1 MPAVAHTSVGS
12 SWRRCSK
19 TRSRLPLSR
28 TNQCSETAPS
38 ADKPQVQ
45 LPVALRKP
53 IRAITSLDH
62 QICTAPKE
70 EQKTRARSRARIRG
84 SSLLKLPCRRTHH
97 ARRPASVPLSSRGR
111 ALTNPTIRFRPP
123 PPIMQLDYYTLPRQ
137 RSARGGSSASP
148 RRTRKKNNR
157 RGRAPQALQPLCA
170 AWRRRQ
176 GRNRG
181 SICLI
186 ASSLRSA
193 RRSV

>member
-1 MPAVAHTSVGS
+1 MAQLFENAKSSSSFAHKPVLGNCSERRQIASAAASGIEKTYRQKTSV
-12 SWRRCSK
+12 
-19 TRSRLPLSR
+19 
-28 TNQCSETAPS
+28 
-38 ADKPQVQ
+38 
-45 LPVALRKP
+45 
-53 IRAITSLDH
+53 
-62 QICTAPKE
+62 
-70 EQKTRARSRARIRG
+70 RSRAPSEASMR
-84 SSLLKLPCRRTHH
+84 CRRTHH
-97 ARRPASVPLSSRGR
+97 VRTSPASVLLSSRR
-111 ALTNPTIRFRPP
+111 RRQALTIPTTRP

-137 RSARGGSSASP
+137 QSARGGSSASP

-170 AWRRRQ
+170 DWRRRQ

>member
-1 MPAVAHTSVGS
+1 MAPLFENAKSSSSFAHKPVLG
-12 SWRRCSK
+12 
-19 TRSRLPLSR
+19 
-28 TNQCSETAPS
+28 NCSERRQIAS
-38 ADKPQVQ
+38 AAASGIEKTYQ
-45 LPVALRKP
+45 
-53 IRAITSLDH
+53 AITSLDR
-62 QICTAPKE
+62 QICAAPKE

-97 ARRPASVPLSSRGR
+97 ARTWPALVPLSSRGR